1 MEYLNKAQ
9 IAVIVKDEQFI
20 KKMKSIQYDLKMKKR
35 DAFNELIAEVA
46 YTSRNKVFLDVTD
59 HLTAQQ
65 HAHLEYAKKD
75 IIRHYATEKANRQD
89 NEVSIE
95 KLKIDS
101 MNEWSDGSFEV
112 TYEMNENQYEDVDV
126 RFSQRER
133 KAVLDSLDY
142 ILSKPSAK
150 FVRYLM
156 TYGESATMDE
166 FGLDAKYFNMKV
178 KDLVE
183 TIKRE
188 RTRQKIEAI
197 GLHSDTFYAWQDDIE
212 ELQFLSESGSGEDI
226 VDYVMSHEGNEAYW
240 NLYTGL
246 NYGDL
251 LYLKQHWDEDKKA
264 RVLGYKLMDNIA
276 YQLDYMTEYIYY

>member
-9 IAVIVKDEQFI
+9 IAVIVKDEQFV

-35 DAFNELIAEVA
+35 DAFNELISEVA
-46 YTSRNKVFLDVTD
+46 YTGRNKVFLSITD
-59 HLTAQQ
+59 HLTSQQ

-101 MNEWSDGSFEV
+101 MNEWGDGSFEV

-142 ILSKPSAK
+142 ILTKPSAK
-150 FVRYLM
+150 FVRFLM
-156 TYGESATMDE
+156 TYGQSATMDE
-166 FGLDAKYFNMKV
+166 FGLNTKFFNNKV
-178 KDLVE
+178 NSIIN
-183 TIKRE
+183 TIKGE
-188 RTRQKIEAI
+188 KTRQKIEDI
-197 GLHSDTFYAWQDDIE
+197 SLHSDTYYSWQDDIE

-246 NYGDL
+246 NYSDL
-251 LYLKQHWDEDKKA
+251 LYLKEHWDEDKKA
-264 RVLGYKLMDNIA
+264 RVLGYKLMNNIS